1 MAKPI
6 DQTTA
11 RILKEYGQDPKE
23 ALWDCHGTWVM
34 YHKYVE
40 RIAALA
46 GIKFSMESVVQADTA
61 NKIAVIC
68 VKGTMGEREEW
79 SFGEASP
86 ANNKNSYPWAMAEK
100 RAKDR
105 VALKLI
111 GLAGFVYSEEEA
123 DDFKAS
129 PPQAQEAVPDE
140 YRILHDTI
148 LQEVRMAPDLG
159 ELQSVW
165 KGYASDLGDLKAN
178 FPDLFSDLESE
189 KDAKKTAL
197 TKGK

>member
-165 KGYASDLGDLKAN
+165 KGYASDL
-178 FPDLFSDLESE
+178 
-189 KDAKKTAL
+189 
-197 TKGK
+197 